1 MKRMVSS
8 FIRVSVS
15 LLLILVLLYIVR
27 GNHEQILS
35 VLKGTSI
42 ATFFL
47 GFLAFILAVSISSIR
62 LKLIVA
68 VQGIKITLGEALSL
82 TFIGYFFNNFLPTAI
97 GGDVIKGYYLSRKS
111 SNKAGSYTS
120 VLVDRAIGL
129 VTMVFMAF
137 IALVIVGE
145 SIVEPPIRNVIYIIT
160 AVSVV
165 AIIFLANKAVAKKI
179 SHLFFLFKPIRE
191 TMKKVYG
198 IINGYRDRI
207 GLMLGTF
214 MISVVSQLLYFSSI
228 GILALSIGS
237 RVSAIDVL
245 MRMPI
250 VSMMSLLPSI
260 NGLGLR
266 EGSTVVLFSPLIGK
280 ENAFAVSILVIFMLL
295 MTSLIGG
302 LVYAFSPQFKVRIKE
317 IETEEVAI

>member
-1 MKRMVSS
+1 MISS

-15 LLLILVLLYIVR
+15 LLLITILLYAMR
-27 GNHEQILS
+27 GNYGQILS

-47 GFLAFILAVSISSIR
+47 AFLAFILAVSISSIR

-68 VQGIKITLGEALSL
+68 AQDIKITFGEALSL

-97 GGDVIKGYYLSRKS
+97 GGDVMKGYYLSRKS

-145 SIVEPPIRNVIYIIT
+145 SIVEPSIRNAIYTIT

-179 SHLFFLFKPIRE
+179 SAVLFLFKPISA
-191 TMKKVYG
+191 TMKKVYD

-214 MISVVSQLLYFSSI
+214 MISIVSQLLYFYSI

-237 RVSAIDVL
+237 RVSAINIL
-245 MRMPI
+245 MRMPM

-260 NGLGLR
+260 NGLGVR
-266 EGSTVVLFSPLIGK
+266 EGSTVVLFAPLIGK

-295 MTSLIGG
+295 ITSLIGG
-302 LVYAFSPQFKVRIKE
+302 LVYAFSPQFKIKFKE
-317 IETEEVAI
+317 IKTEEVAI